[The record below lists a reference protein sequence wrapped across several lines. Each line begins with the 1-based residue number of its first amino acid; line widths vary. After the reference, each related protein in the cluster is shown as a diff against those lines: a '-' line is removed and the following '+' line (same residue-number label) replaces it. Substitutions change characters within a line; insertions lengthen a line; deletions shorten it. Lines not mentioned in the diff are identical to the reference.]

1 MKATAKK
8 RAPVTSSAWALLV
21 VSDSGQAETLPNQ
34 EAWAREAA
42 AKNGWTITRYFSG
55 VSTGKY
61 GTRAL
66 ASRMITELEEMPA
79 ESRPQRVLMIRLER
93 LGRGNGLE
101 AMESFLRIRKLG
113 IIVHTRLDGD
123 VGYEKAS
130 ELLMPVLR
138 FFIGGMENEVRRD
151 KLHAT
156 YARRREG
163 NKSDPTIALSNRPPY
178 GLQFTNGKYA
188 EQLPEAATVRQI
200 YDLKIQGYGGHLI
213 AKRIGATAP
222 PMTLKDGRAV
232 PQVWTADRVHKI
244 IAKVTYRGT
253 LVDDATW
260 LRAQQ
265 YLREMRCKSRRF
277 DYPLGGALQC
287 ECGYVLIGHAG
298 AARGEGRWR
307 NYHCSHLENHG
318 GHSRSHPI
326 AKIDAQFVE
335 LLQRLSADDALL
347 ERYVTTQT
355 HGPSRKS
362 LTAKLNA
369 RIRELDAMESRKR
382 KIFDAFESGTISNE
396 DLRWRL
402 TDLRDSELNLASV
415 IASIESQLA
424 ADESRSVS
432 VAHARELIRS
442 AAELWSAAEIEDRR
456 AVAKAVSVACGG
468 LFVTFKGELVVGTR
482 AVSVPATVGE
492 KKGYRRVTPFPLDGQ
507 RAGPR

>member
-1 MKATAKK
+1 MKAAKK
-8 RAPVTSSAWALLV
+8 KLPVTATAWALLV

-42 AKNGWTITRYFSG
+42 AANGWAITRFFSG

-66 ASRMITELEEMPA
+66 ASGMITELEEMPA

-156 YARRREG
+156 YARRREA
-163 NKSDPTIALSNRPPY
+163 NKADPTVALSNRPPY
-178 GLQFTNGKYA
+178 GLQFVNGRYA
-188 EQLPEAATVRQI
+188 EHPPESDTVRQI
-200 YDLKIQGYGGHLI
+200 YDLKVQGYGGHLI

-222 PMTLKDGRAV
+222 PMVLKDGRAI
-232 PQVWTADRVHKI
+232 PQVWTSDRVHKI
-244 IAKVTYRGT
+244 IAKPTYRGT
-253 LVDDATW
+253 LIDDATW
-260 LRAQQ
+260 LRAQA
-265 YLREMRCKSRRF
+265 YLREKRCKSRRF
-277 DYPLGGALQC
+277 EYPLGGALRC
-287 ECGYVLIGHAG
+287 ECGYVLIGHSG

-307 NYHCSHLENHG
+307 NYHCMHLENHG
-318 GHSRSHPI
+318 GHSKSHLLV
-326 AKIDAQFVE
+326 KIDAQFLE
-335 LLQRLSADDALL
+335 LLQRLCADDALL
-347 ERYVTTQT
+347 ERYVATQT

-362 LTAKLNA
+362 LTAKRSA
-369 RIRELDAMESRKR
+369 RMRELDAMEARRR
-382 KIFDAFESGTISNE
+382 KIFEAFESGALSNE

-402 TDLRDSELNLASV
+402 ADLRDAELNLTSI
-415 IASIESQLA
+415 IASIEAQIS
-424 ADESRSVS
+424 ADDSRSVS
-432 VAHARELIRS
+432 VAYARELVRR
-442 AAELWSAAEIEDRR
+442 AAKLWSTAEIDDQR
-456 AVAKAVSVACGG
+456 ALAKAVSIACGG
-468 LFVTFKGELVVGTR
+468 LFVTFEGKLVVGTR
-482 AVSVPATVGE
+482 AGSVQAKADE
-492 KKGYRRVTPFPLDGQ
+492 QKGYRRITPFPLDARGHS
-507 RAGPR
+507 RA